1 MRLGQQNAQT
11 QLATHRPLHRRFP
24 TAYLYIL
31 PIVLIVI
38 VFRYVPFL
46 RTALYAFSKVNARG
60 EILEFVGLKNF
71 QDLFKN
77 RTFIGALKTT
87 LTFTAAYVALI
98 VASALLTARCA
109 TPENKFNRL
118 MTVFIMLPMLVS
130 MSSIAMVMKL
140 LLNPGTGYINYLF
153 GLNWSWF
160 QDRHQALWSVLLVV
174 FWMGFPFAYLVLR
187 SALFYIPSSLIE
199 AAKLDGATSLQI
211 FYKVELPLISPQILT
226 VFSLSSL
233 GALLMAGPVMVL
245 TEGGPLRSTTTL
257 IFMMFTSG
265 YQSSNYALSASI
277 ALFTFALSLLFTI
290 LIFQRGRVHY
300 A

>member
-1 MRLGQQNAQT
+1 MKLGRRHT
-11 QLATHRPLHRRFP
+11 QWS
-24 TAYLYIL
+24 AYLYIF
-31 PIVLIVI
+31 PIILIVI
-38 VFRYVPFL
+38 TFRYIPFL

-60 EILEFVGLKNF
+60 EILGFVGLKNF
-71 QDLFKN
+71 RDLFEN
-77 RTFIGALKTT
+77 RTFMQAFQTT
-87 LTFTAAYVALI
+87 IRFTVAYVPLI
-98 VASALLTARCA
+98 VITAVITARCA
-109 TPENKFNRL
+109 SPENKFNRF
-118 MTVFIMLPMLVS
+118 MTLLIMLPMLVS

-140 LLNPGTGYINYLF
+140 LLNPGTGYINYLL
-153 GLNWSWF
+153 GLDWGWF
-160 QDRHQALWSVLLVV
+160 QDRHQALWSILIVV

-187 SALFYIPSSLIE
+187 SALFYIPTSLIE
-199 AAKLDGATSLQI
+199 AAKLDGASSLRI
-211 FYKVELPLISPQILT
+211 FYKIELPLISPQILT

-233 GALLMAGPVMVL
+233 GALLLAGPVMVL

-277 ALFTFALSLLFTI
+277 ALFTFALSLIFTL

>member
-1 MRLGQQNAQT
+1 MKLGQ
-11 QLATHRPLHRRFP
+11 RR
-24 TAYLYIL
+24 TRWSAYLYIL

-38 VFRYVPFL
+38 AFRYVPFL

-71 QDLFKN
+71 HDLFKN
-77 RTFIGALKTT
+77 RTFIAALLTT
-87 LTFTAAYVALI
+87 LRFTAAYVPLIVITALI
-98 VASALLTARCA
+98 TARCA

-118 MTVFIMLPMLVS
+118 MTIFIMLPMLVS

-153 GLNWSWF
+153 GLDWGWF
-160 QDRHQALWSVLLVV
+160 QDRHQALWAILMVV

-187 SALFYIPSSLIE
+187 SALYFIPSSLIE
-199 AAKLDGATSLQI
+199 AAKLDGASSLQI
-211 FYKVELPLISPQILT
+211 FYKIELPLISPQILT

-233 GALLMAGPVMVL
+233 GALLLAGPVMVL

-277 ALFTFALSLLFTI
+277 ALFTFALSLIFTI
-290 LIFQRGRVHY
+290 LIFHRGRVHY